1 MNKDIK
7 NIKLAV
13 VGLGYVGL
21 PLAVAFGETKIA
33 PVLGFDISKKRIK
46 ELKKNFDRT
55 EEVEK
60 EDLRKSKLKYTFNPK
75 DLKWANFI
83 IVATPTPIDKFKRPD
98 LSYIK
103 SASKIVG
110 ENLNPGSII
119 VFESTVYPG
128 VSEEV
133 VAPIIEKSSGLKSG
147 IDFKLGYSPERLNPG
162 DKKHTVDKI
171 VKIISAQDK
180 ETLDTIEKVYGLI
193 CKAGLYR
200 APNIKTAEAGK
211 VIENI
216 QRDLNIAL
224 ANELSLI
231 FSKMGLDVREV
242 MRAAATKWNIQYYE
256 PGLVGGGCIP
266 KDPYLLTYKARK
278 LGHYPMIILSGRK
291 VNEFMPYYVANLIFQ
306 VLKEA
311 KKKIK
316 NSRILVMGLTFKE
329 NCKDYR
335 NSRIEKTIKKLKSRG
350 CKVFGFDPLLKKEEI
365 ETFGIK
371 SILNLNKNREKF
383 DAIILSVIHNQFKN
397 LNPKIFE
404 KISTLP
410 PILIDIKGYFKN
422 SKGDNIIYNSL

>member
-242 MRAAATKWNIQYYE
+242 MKAAATKWNIQYYE